1 MLRGTVEQQAGE
13 GHIQRQASRC
23 SGLAQQGG
31 CNAGPGRQTK
41 WDLGSRMLF
50 EGAEKGS
57 QEVKGQGPVKQQRGS
72 RNVTGLVAPPP
83 CSHGTVASGHRLP
96 ARPPPQDT
104 SPASTLSPPR
114 APPVQSS

>member
-13 GHIQRQASRC
+13 GHIQGQVSRC
-23 SGLAQQGG
+23 SGLTQQGG

-57 QEVKGQGPVKQQRGS
+57 QEVKGQGLHPSPSAFLRALGLKGLSAQEQLEAGTGGEVQRFCLEDTEVK
-72 RNVTGLVAPPP
+72 
-83 CSHGTVASGHRLP
+83 LP
-96 ARPPPQDT
+96 H
-104 SPASTLSPPR
+104 LG
-114 APPVQSS
+114 

>member
-13 GHIQRQASRC
+13 GHIQGQASRC

-57 QEVKGQGPVKQQRGS
+57 QEVKGQGLQPSPSELHLPSSEPWGS
-72 RNVTGLVAPPP
+72 RDCQLK
-83 CSHGTVASGHRLP
+83 SSWRLE
-96 ARPPPQDT
+96 RE
-104 SPASTLSPPR
+104 
-114 APPVQSS
+114 VKSSDFV